1 MAVYTISDLH
11 LPLGV
16 NKPMDIFGAAWS
28 NYVNRL
34 AENWHKT
41 VTPADTVVLGGDFS
55 WATYLEQSVADFEFL
70 HSLPGRKLL
79 LKGNH
84 DYWWTT
90 KSKLDQFLAEHGF
103 NDIEFL
109 HNNSYIVEN
118 ISICGSRGWGL
129 PEIAKT
135 AEDVKIYEREL
146 GRVKMS
152 IDDARKKSDNEIVVF
167 LHFPPLLRDMRTNPM
182 TALLT
187 KENIKRCYFGHLHKS
202 GSKNV
207 FEGLYGGVEYKL
219 CACDYLNFMPIR
231 VNGD

>member
-16 NKPMDIFGAAWS
+16 DKPMDIFGAAWS

-34 AENWHKT
+34 EKNWCDIVGKE
-41 VTPADTVVLGGDFS
+41 DTVVLGGDFS

-70 HSLPGRKLL
+70 HSLPGKKIL

-90 KSKLDQFLAEHGF
+90 ASKLKQFTAINGWD
-103 NDIEFL
+103 DIEFM
-109 HNNSYIVEN
+109 HNNSFEAGN
-118 ISICGSRGWGL
+118 ILICGSRGWGL

-135 AEDVKIYEREL
+135 DEDVKIYAREL
-146 GRVKMS
+146 SRIKMS
-152 IDDARKKSDNEIVVF
+152 IDDARKKSDKEVVVF
-167 LHFPPLLRDMRTNPM
+167 LHYPPLLKDMRTNPI

-187 KENIKRCYFGHLHKS
+187 RENIKRCYFGHLHKS
-202 GSKNV
+202 GAQNA
-207 FEGLYGGVEYKL
+207 FEGVYGGVSYTL
-219 CACDYLNFMPIR
+219 CSCDHLNFTPILI
-231 VNGD
+231 D